1 MSGPEI
7 NAELRVTLRA
17 CTFDEDI
24 TTRLEAKMAFADA
37 LEQLA
42 KRLRNSNADEID
54 VQLVDDL
61 TGMSRGSV
69 FMSIRGAA

>member
-1 MSGPEI
+1 MSGPDI
-7 NAELRVTLRA
+7 SAELQVTLRA
-17 CTFDEDI
+17 CTFDEAI
-24 TTRLEAKMAFADA
+24 TTSREARGVFADA

-42 KRLRNSNADEID
+42 KRLRGSNADEID

-69 FMSIRGAA
+69 FLSIRGGA